1 MTTEVA
7 RTSTVTARVRVMVA
21 AAAGIVAGALCTT
34 AFGWRYAILVGWM
47 CAAAVFVGWVWI
59 TIWPMDGPSTRK
71 HAIAED
77 PGRTLTDLLVVGA
90 ALASLAAVGLLLL
103 ATSTGSQKDIQAGLS
118 VCSVALSWLSVHTV
132 FTTRYARIH
141 YSDHAHGV
149 DFNEDDDAR
158 YSDFAYLAFTIGM
171 TFQVSDTDLT
181 TKNIRRTALRHA
193 LISYVL
199 GAVVIAATINL
210 VVGLAN
216 N

>member
-1 MTTEVA
+1 M
-7 RTSTVTARVRVMVA
+7 A
-21 AAAGIVAGALCTT
+21 ASAVGIVAGVLCTI
-34 AFGWRYAILVGWM
+34 ALGWRYGILAGWM
-47 CAAAVFVGWVWI
+47 CAAAVFVVWMWV
-59 TIWPMDGPSTRK
+59 TIWPMDGQSTAN

-77 PGRTLTDLLVVGA
+77 PGSALSDILVICA

-103 ATSTGSQKDIQAGLS
+103 ATSSGGEKNVQAGLS
-118 VCSVALSWLSVHTV
+118 VCSVALAWTSVHTV
-132 FTTRYARIH
+132 YTTRYARIH
-141 YSDHAHGV
+141 YGDRSKNVV
-149 DFNEDDDAR
+149 DFNEDDLAR

-181 TKNIRRTALRHA
+181 TKEIRRTALRHA

-216 N
+216 NS